1 MCIHILYPNV
11 LTSTVHVLLCMYCG
25 KLTSVVSLV
34 EPGVMSDSVPLQALD
49 EQCH

>member
-1 MCIHILYPNV
+1 MCIRILSANV

-25 KLTSVVSLV
+25 ELTSVVSLV
-34 EPGVMSDSVPLQALD
+34 EPGVVSDSVPLQALD